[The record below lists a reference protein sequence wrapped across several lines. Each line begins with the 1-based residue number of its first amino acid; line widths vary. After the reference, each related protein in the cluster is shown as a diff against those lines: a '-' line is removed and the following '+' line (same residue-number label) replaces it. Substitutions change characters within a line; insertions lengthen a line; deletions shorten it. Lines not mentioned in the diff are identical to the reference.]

1 MRTLDGNW
9 EMMKSLRDVFPK
21 MPEVLREAET
31 ENFRLEHFFVSELD
45 TNRLRLNDLVN
56 DRREYTSLKSGTYV
70 RLCDRRRG
78 ADNVVMSDT
87 FMERESNLEFYQ
99 HAKGDVLIG
108 GLGMGMVLLAVQNKP
123 EVHLATVVE
132 IEQEIIDLVL
142 PQLPLNSKVNL
153 VQGDI
158 FRFVTNHLFDTI
170 YFDIWNEVNAVN
182 WKQMKKL
189 HRRFRKN
196 LKPGGWMSSWR
207 KEDTRKLHH
216 RYFF

>member
-1 MRTLDGNW
+1 
-9 EMMKSLRDVFPK
+9 MMISLRDVFPK
-21 MPEVLREAET
+21 MPEILREVET
-31 ENFRLEHFFVSELD
+31 ENFRLEHFYVSEMD

-56 DRREYTSLKSGTYV
+56 DRREYTGLKSGTYV
-70 RLCDRRRG
+70 RLCDKRSG
-78 ADNVVMSDT
+78 GNNVVMSDT
-87 FMERESNLEFYQ
+87 FMERKSNREFYQ

-108 GLGMGMVLLAVQNKP
+108 GLGLGMVLLAVQDKP

-142 PQLPLNSKVNL
+142 PQLPLNSKVNV

-170 YFDIWNEVNAVN
+170 YFDVWNEVNAVN

-196 LKPGGWMSSWR
+196 LKPDGWMSSWR
-207 KEDTRKLHH
+207 EEDTRKLHH
-216 RYFF
+216 RYVF

>member
-1 MRTLDGNW
+1 MRTWNGNW

-21 MPEVLREAET
+21 MSEVLREAET
-31 ENFRLEHFFVSELD
+31 ENFRLEQFYVSELD
-45 TNRLRLNDLVN
+45 TNSLRLNDLVN
-56 DRREYTSLKSGTYV
+56 DRREYTGLKSGTYV
-70 RLCDRRRG
+70 RLCDKRSG
-78 ADNVVMSDT
+78 GNNVVMSDT
-87 FMERESNLEFYQ
+87 FMERKSNREFYQ

-108 GLGMGMVLLAVQNKP
+108 GLGLGMVLLAVQDKP
-123 EVHLATVVE
+123 EVHTATVVE

-142 PQLPLNSKVNL
+142 PQLPLNSKVTV
-153 VQGDI
+153 VQGNI

-170 YFDIWNEVNAVN
+170 YFDVWNEVNAVN

-196 LKPGGWMSSWR
+196 LKPDGWMSSWR

-216 RYFF
+216 RYVF